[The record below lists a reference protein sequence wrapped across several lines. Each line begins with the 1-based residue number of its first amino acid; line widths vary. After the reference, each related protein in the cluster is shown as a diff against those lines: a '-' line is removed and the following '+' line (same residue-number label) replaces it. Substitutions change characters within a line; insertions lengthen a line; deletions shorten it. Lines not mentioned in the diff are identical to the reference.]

1 MIRHLAPRRTSA
13 ALAALL
19 IGSLGLP
26 AFAADE
32 PEVPRGA
39 AAVTVLT
46 AAKSCFSAIV
56 EVSGIL
62 IPKEEVSIR
71 PDRPGLRVADVLVDA
86 GETVTAGQILARL
99 TSPDGGSLQV
109 QATTAGLV
117 SASTAVVGTIASGR
131 GEALFSIIAR
141 SEFDFVGQVPTR
153 DLPRLK
159 VDQAA
164 KIKVIGAGEMDGKVR
179 RIGATVEPNSQLG
192 QVTISITSPRRL
204 MSNAYARAM
213 IKTGESCGIAV
224 PLTAVLYGSGGTVVQ
239 IVRRQ
244 RVEARRVEVGL
255 MSAGRVEI
263 REGLT
268 EGDVVVARAGAL
280 LREGDPVRPVAASA
294 DPK

>member
-1 MIRHLAPRRTSA
+1 MIRVSASRRCIAVAS
-13 ALAALL
+13 LL
-19 IGSLGLP
+19 LGTLCMP

-32 PEVPRGA
+32 PDLPRGA

-62 IPKEEVSIR
+62 VPKEEVSIR
-71 PDRPGLRVADVLVDA
+71 PDRPGLKVADVLVDA

-99 TSPDGGSLQV
+99 TPPEGGSLQV

-117 SASTAVVGTIASGR
+117 SASTAVVGTIASGK
-131 GEALFSIIAR
+131 GDALFSIIAR
-141 SEFDFVGQVPTR
+141 SEFDFIGQVPTR
-153 DLPRLK
+153 DLPKLK
-159 VDQAA
+159 IDQAV

-179 RIGATVEPNSQLG
+179 RIGSTVEPNSQLG

-204 MSNAYARAM
+204 MSNAYARAQ

-224 PLTAVLYGSGGTVVQ
+224 PLTAILYGTGGTVVQ

-263 REGLT
+263 REGLS

-280 LREGDPVRPVAASA
+280 LREGDPVRPVPASA